1 MKRILLGLAMLSS
14 FALMAAQANAAALG
28 ECGKSYAFQVHGTE
42 PALTNDSV
50 LHYIVGIGQ
59 ISFAAAGTNGPTGC
73 TVSHLE
79 LEYNDNAI
87 VTLNAGPATC
97 DSGNSLLG
105 GGVPC
110 FDGADHQMTGGT
122 LSPSPFGNG
131 AARLAIDP
139 SFTWVNGGPGSTHL
153 PMAFTL
159 QANTGASTILGS
171 IVPDNGPTPTSPP
184 PGSPVLVITM
194 QKQSTTAV
202 LPVNGGANGYGTAP
216 YLGLSMSLFEG
227 YGAPSSDPFTLPGI
241 AGSFGSTVSALQIF
255 SNGQAGGSTSLAAM
269 TT

>member
-87 VTLNAGPATC
+87 VTLNAGPNTC
-97 DSGNSLLG
+97 DAGNSLLG

-110 FDGADHQMTGGT
+110 FDGARPSGDWWHAVTVALRQWRSAAVDRPELHLGKRRTGQRRSAYGVHPAGEHWRVDH
-122 LSPSPFGNG
+122 PWNDR
-131 AARLAIDP
+131 AR
-139 SFTWVNGGPGSTHL
+139 
-153 PMAFTL
+153 
-159 QANTGASTILGS
+159 
-171 IVPDNGPTPTSPP
+171 
-184 PGSPVLVITM
+184 
-194 QKQSTTAV
+194 
-202 LPVNGGANGYGTAP
+202 
-216 YLGLSMSLFEG
+216 
-227 YGAPSSDPFTLPGI
+227 
-241 AGSFGSTVSALQIF
+241 
-255 SNGQAGGSTSLAAM
+255 
-269 TT
+269 